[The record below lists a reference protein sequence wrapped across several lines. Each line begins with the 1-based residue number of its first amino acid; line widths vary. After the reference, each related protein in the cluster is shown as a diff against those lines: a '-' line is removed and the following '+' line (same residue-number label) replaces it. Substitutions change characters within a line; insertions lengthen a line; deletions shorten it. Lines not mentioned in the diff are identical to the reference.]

1 MENILMLQNDLFR
14 LRIALVD
21 DPLYLA
27 VDIGGN
33 TLAVGSR
40 MRKIS
45 SDEHLVIIT
54 ALVDHSKLLRHTVLG
69 PHRPG
74 DRGCLLDVLGGT
86 GGHITEDDLLSD
98 PSAKGNHD
106 GL

>member
-1 MENILMLQNDLFR
+1 
-14 LRIALVD
+14 
-21 DPLYLA
+21 
-27 VDIGGN
+27 
-33 TLAVGSR
+33 

-54 ALVDHSKLLRHTVLG
+54 AIVDHSKLLRHTVLG
-69 PHRPG
+69 HHRPG

-86 GGHITEDDLLSD
+86 GGHIAEDDLLSD

>member
-1 MENILMLQNDLFR
+1 MLQNDLFR

-21 DPLYLA
+21 DPLYLT

-45 SDEHLVIIT
+45 SDEHLVIST
-54 ALVDHSKLLRHTVLG
+54 ALGDHSELLRHTVLG
-69 PHRPG
+69 HHRPG
-74 DRGCLLDVLGGT
+74 DRGCLFDILGRAC
-86 GGHITEDDLLSD
+86 GHITEDDLLSD